1 MAVEEVPALPLPL
14 NTINS
19 IKEFIMSDALSH
31 FFSEISIL
39 NKTFDRSYSFLTS
52 EGMEISSSPSLIEAD
67 ESLLNGLNKG
77 LQVLFSTLDSRN

>member
-1 MAVEEVPALPLPL
+1 
-14 NTINS
+14 
-19 IKEFIMSDALSH
+19 MSDALSH

-52 EGMEISSSPSLIEAD
+52 EGIKISSPPSLIEAD

-77 LQVLFSTLDSRN
+77 LQVLFSTLDSRAQ